1 MIHVNLKNFKNGHL
15 LLSLKKLLFTYV
27 QKIQKIKN
35 KNLSML

>member
-1 MIHVNLKNFKNGHL
+1 MIHVNLKNFKNDHL
-15 LLSLKKLLFTYV
+15 LLSLKELLFAYV